1 MTVPARAPVGAPASA
16 TTTMTEP
23 VRRRRRRVVAPVGR
37 IVTAGLSA
45 SAMFGL
51 VAVMG
56 ATADASED
64 GVVVDPA
71 VSPGP
76 GSADP
81 SGAPPPTT
89 TRRKVYVIEHL
100 PADAPLAD
108 GSAPGSDPAPGAAEI
123 PDGAPATA
131 TSEQAPLG
139 LARSRTRRS

>member
-1 MTVPARAPVGAPASA
+1 
-16 TTTMTEP
+16 MTEP
-23 VRRRRRRVVAPVGR
+23 GARRRRRVVAPVGR
-37 IVTAGLSA
+37 VVTAGLSA

-56 ATADASED
+56 ATADATTTD
-64 GVVVDPA
+64 GVVLEPVVQGA
-71 VSPGP
+71 

-108 GSAPGSDPAPGAAEI
+108 GSAPGSDPTPGSAEI
-123 PDGAPATA
+123 PDGAPADA
-131 TSEQAPLG
+131 TSPQAPLG

>member
-1 MTVPARAPVGAPASA
+1 MSVT

-23 VRRRRRRVVAPVGR
+23 GVRRRRRVVAPVGR
-37 IVTAGLSA
+37 VVTAGLSA

-56 ATADASED
+56 ATADASTTAPD
-64 GVVVDPA
+64 GVVLEPVVKGASSTDPA
-71 VSPGP
+71 
-76 GSADP
+76 
-81 SGAPPPTT
+81 GAPPPTT

-108 GSAPGSDPAPGAAEI
+108 GSAPGSDPTPGSAEI
-123 PDGAPATA
+123 PDGAPADA
-131 TSEQAPLG
+131 TSPQAPLG